1 MFIKLADY
9 IKGYVSIKISGLFPE
24 RFINL
29 CAKNKIPLNNIKR
42 KTKNEITADLSVS
55 NFKKLRKITKTTGC
69 KVHITQKY
77 GLRFFMHRFKK
88 RKAFVLG
95 IAAFFIILWSLT
107 KFVWIIDITG
117 NENVEDNSILEYAKN
132 GGLKTGM
139 LTALVDSQKIK
150 SYIMT
155 NMEELS
161 YVSVTKYG
169 TTVYIDVRER
179 EEKREHFDKYTFS
192 NIVADQSG
200 VVESVLVQSGTAAVK
215 KGDVVYKGQLLVSGA
230 TDNKYLGIKY
240 SNSDAVIKARVWHEK
255 TVNIPYYTE
264 EKVPTGNTKAKRK
277 LKILNFSL
285 NLFTKNKILFEKY
298 DILSY
303 TNYISLGKGKVLP
316 IGVET
321 TRYEEYKTKRT
332 KLSLEQTKDLLL
344 KELDNQYKD
353 SEIISHTFEIKDNK
367 LTVTYECIED
377 IGREEEIDDNGKTS
391 GS

>member
-1 MFIKLADY
+1 
-9 IKGYVSIKISGLFPE
+9 
-24 RFINL
+24 
-29 CAKNKIPLNNIKR
+29 
-42 KTKNEITADLSVS
+42 
-55 NFKKLRKITKTTGC
+55 
-69 KVHITQKY
+69 
-77 GLRFFMHRFKK
+77 MHRFKK

-344 KELDNQYKD
+344 KELDKQYKD
-353 SEIISHTFEIKDNK
+353 SEIISRTFEIKDNK